1 MSRDLELL
9 LQQLNSVCR
18 TGSRSHLHSVELQGP
33 QRLSGSSGQCNVD
46 LTGKV
51 LQGLGFTTR
60 QHDLH
65 S

>member
-1 MSRDLELL
+1 MSRTCQLLL

-18 TGSRSHLHSVELQGP
+18 SCSHLHSVELQGP
-33 QRLSGSSGQCNVD
+33 QGLPGSSGQRNVD
-46 LTGKV
+46 LTGKL
-51 LQGLGFTTR
+51 LQGLGLTTR